1 MLQKKLF
8 RRFLSLIL
16 FFLLLF
22 TFLITLKY
30 SYELFSVKK
39 IVIIG
44 PKKNFN
50 LKLHTLSEM
59 PIFFINEN
67 NEEKKLLNNNPYL
80 KSIKI
85 DKQLPSTLI
94 IYPEYYQPEAQLK
107 INQGYL
113 LLSEDGRILEKTK
126 VKYDNLL
133 TINFYQKLNSQEVN
147 IGDFITFKE
156 LKLSLQLI
164 PIFKRLNI
172 KINSIDIF
180 GLNVIVFNLDNNQ
193 VFFSGE
199 KDSKKTE
206 YELTRI
212 LKKIKLEHQNF
223 KKLDLRFNKPIIIF

>member
-1 MLQKKLF
+1 MQQKKLF

-16 FFLLLF
+16 FFLLLSAF
-22 TFLITLKY
+22 IITLKY
-30 SYELFSVKK
+30 CFEIFRIKK

-44 PKKNFN
+44 PKKNFD
-50 LKLHTLSEM
+50 LKLQTLSKI
-59 PIFFINEN
+59 PIFFINEK
-67 NEEKKLLNNNPYL
+67 NEEKKFLNNNPYL
-80 KSIKI
+80 KNIKI
-85 DKQLPSTLI
+85 EKQLPSTLI

-164 PIFKRLNI
+164 PIFKKLNI

-180 GLNVIVFNLDNNQ
+180 GLNMIVFNLDNNQ

-206 YELTRI
+206 YELTSI

>member
-1 MLQKKLF
+1 
-8 RRFLSLIL
+8 LSAFI
-16 FFLLLF
+16 
-22 TFLITLKY
+22 ITLKY
-30 SYELFSVKK
+30 CFELFRVKK

-44 PKKNFN
+44 PKKNLN
-50 LKLHTLSEM
+50 LKLQKLSEV
-59 PIFFINEN
+59 PIFFINVK

-80 KSIKI
+80 KNIKI
-85 DKQLPSTLI
+85 EKQLPSTLI

-147 IGDFITFKE
+147 IGGFITFKE

-180 GLNVIVFNLDNNQ
+180 GLNMIVFNLDNNQ

-206 YELTRI
+206 YELTSI